1 MESASLWDALAC
13 LRADSAKLISPT
25 RSENALGPHCTA
37 SALLSRPPQWHQEE
51 STSTKQAG
59 AKSSTCTHGP
69 PTRAFIP
76 SRPDPA
82 TICAVPALWQGLGR
96 GQGAQGIPLCGPLR
110 RGSVAGDARH
120 NRTPRGY
127 PPPTHFPL
135 PPFPIPFAR
144 FCRRAT
150 HFSVFRKRAALC
162 CVHERL
168 RAI

>member
-1 MESASLWDALAC
+1 MESTSLWDALAC
-13 LRADSAKLISPT
+13 LRADFAKLISPT

-37 SALLSRPPQWHQEE
+37 SALLSRRPQWHQEE

-69 PTRAFIP
+69 PTRAARIP
-76 SRPDPA
+76 PPFAQCPRCGKA
-82 TICAVPALWQGLGR
+82 WGEGR
-96 GQGAQGIPLCGPLR
+96 AR
-110 RGSVAGDARH
+110 RGFRSAVLSAEVQWQEMLDTTEHLEA
-120 NRTPRGY
+120 TPH
-127 PPPTHFPL
+127 PPTSHSPL
-135 PPFPIPFAR
+135 PPFPIPHPR

-150 HFSVFRKRAALC
+150 HFSVFRKRAARC